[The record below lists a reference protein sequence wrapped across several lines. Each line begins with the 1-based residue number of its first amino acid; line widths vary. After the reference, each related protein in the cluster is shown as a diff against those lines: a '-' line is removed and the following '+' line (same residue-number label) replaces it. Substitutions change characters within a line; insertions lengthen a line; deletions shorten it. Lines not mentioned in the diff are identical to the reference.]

1 MQFTKTGLPG
11 KVKKGGRDDVSET
24 RGEGGRVMKEG
35 AGPKKLAFNTKIVSV
50 YKIIIL
56 ALLNQ

>member
-1 MQFTKTGLPG
+1 MQNGEAG
-11 KVKKGGRDDVSET
+11 WINGWGGMT
-24 RGEGGRVMKEG
+24 
-35 AGPKKLAFNTKIVSV
+35 GPKKLAFNTKIVSV